1 MLKKLFYYI
10 LPGLLLSA
18 SWLHDYTFFFI
29 FIAFVPIIQ
38 KANTEQ
44 KAFKFWVYT
53 YVNMLLWNTGSTW
66 WVCLAS
72 VEGGIA
78 AIVANSLLMTLP
90 LLLYYYTQKR
100 IQKPWSIFSLIF
112 YWLTFEY
119 MHLRWELT
127 WPWLSLGNAFA
138 GVPSWVQWYEYTG
151 HLGGSIWV
159 LLINIFIWKY
169 YTNQSTKKALIRLIT
184 VASIIV
190 IPLLISILLDSNI
203 NNKIQKKYHT
213 IIVQPNIDPYNEKFG
228 ELSASEQ
235 LDKMLAL
242 AATKIKPETKL
253 VMFPETALTDNI
265 EDNKIEVNENI
276 LKLRKFIDSFPQTSI
291 LIGGNVYHVYQNGE
305 VPQPTARKYPGG
317 MMYDIYNTA
326 IYLEKNKKTELY
338 YKSKLVPGVEKMPYP
353 QVFKFLEK
361 YAIDEGGISG
371 SLGVQEER
379 EVFNV
384 QDKFKI
390 APVVC
395 YESVFGEY
403 VTEYI
408 KKGANVLC
416 IITNDGWWGNTPGY
430 RQHFNYAR
438 LRAIETRRTILR
450 SANTG
455 ISGVIDEK
463 GVSSK
468 ETKWWEPAVIE
479 ATFTPSSNITF
490 YVKHGDY
497 LALLCCWGSLIWL
510 VFMIFKIKF

>member
-10 LPGLLLSA
+10 LPGLLLTS
-18 SWLHDYTFFFI
+18 SWLHDYSFFFI
-29 FIAFVPIIQ
+29 FIAFIPIIQ

-44 KAFKFWVYT
+44 KAFKFWLYT
-53 YVNMLLWNTGSTW
+53 YVNMLLWNAGSTW

-90 LLLYYYTQKR
+90 LLLYYHTQKR
-100 IQKPWSIFSLIF
+100 IQKPWAIFSLIF

-127 WPWLSLGNAFA
+127 WPWLTLGNAFA
-138 GVPSWVQWYEYTG
+138 GIPSVVQWYEFTG

-169 YTNQSTKKALIRLIT
+169 YNNPSIKKVTIRLIPI
-184 VASIIV
+184 ASIIV
-190 IPLLISILLDSNI
+190 IPLIFSIIFSFNYSSVTPRE
-203 NNKIQKKYHT
+203 YHT

-228 ELSASEQ
+228 ELTASEQ
-235 LDKMLAL
+235 LDKMLTL
-242 AATKIKPETKL
+242 AATKIQKETKL

-265 EDNKIEVNENI
+265 EDGKIEENENI

-291 LIGGNVYHVYQNGE
+291 LIGGNVFHVYQNGE
-305 VPQPTARKYPGG
+305 VQQPTARKDPGG
-317 MMYDIYNTA
+317 TVYDIYNTA
-326 IYLEKNKKTELY
+326 IYLEKDKKAELY
-338 YKSKLVPGVEKMPYP
+338 FKSKLVPGVEKMPYP
-353 QVFKFLEK
+353 QFFKFLEK

-371 SLGVQEER
+371 SLGVQVER

-390 APVVC
+390 APVIC

-403 VTEYI
+403 VTEYV
-408 KKGANVLC
+408 KKGANVIC

-463 GVSSK
+463 GKSSDM
-468 ETKWWEPAVIE
+468 TKWWEPAVVS
-479 ATFTPSSNITF
+479 ATFTPTSKTTF
-490 YVKHGDY
+490 YVQHGDY
-497 LALLCCWGSLIWL
+497 LGLACCWGSLVWL
-510 VFMIFKIKF
+510 VLGVFKIKF

>member
-18 SWLHDYTFFFI
+18 SWLHNYTFFLI

-38 KANTEQ
+38 KANTEP
-44 KAFKFWVYT
+44 KAIKFWIYT
-53 YVNMLLWNTGSTW
+53 YINMLLWNAGSTW

-100 IQKPWSIFSLIF
+100 IQKPWAIFSIIF

-119 MHLRWELT
+119 LHLRWELT
-127 WPWLSLGNAFA
+127 WPWLTLGNAFA
-138 GVPSWVQWYEYTG
+138 GVPSTIQWYEFTG
-151 HLGGSIWV
+151 HLGGSVWA
-159 LLINIFIWKY
+159 LLVNIFIWKY
-169 YTNQSTKKALIRLIT
+169 YNSESTKKVYIRLIPT
-184 VASIIV
+184 ASIIL
-190 IPLLISILLDSNI
+190 IPLIFSLMLSYTYSSEKLPA
-203 NNKIQKKYHT
+203 YHT

-242 AATKIKPETKL
+242 ATTKIKLETKL
-253 VMFPETALTDNI
+253 IIFPETALTDNI
-265 EDNKIEVNENI
+265 EDTKIEDNENI
-276 LKLRKFIDSFPQTSI
+276 IKLRKFMDSFPQTSI
-291 LIGGNVYHVYQNGE
+291 LIGGNVYHIYQNGE
-305 VPQPTARKYPGG
+305 VPQATARKDHSG
-317 MMYDIYNTA
+317 MVFDIYNTA
-326 IYLEKNKKTELY
+326 IYLEKNKKADLY
-338 YKSKLVPGVEKMPYP
+338 FKSKLVPGVEKMPYP
-353 QVFKFLEK
+353 QFFKFLEQ

-371 SLGVQEER
+371 SLGVQQER
-379 EVFNV
+379 EVFKV
-384 QDKFKI
+384 QNKFMI

-408 KKGANVLC
+408 NKGANVIC

-463 GVSSK
+463 GRASN
-468 ETKWWEPAVIE
+468 ETKWWEPAVVE
-479 ATFTPSSNITF
+479 ATFNPQSQLTF
-490 YVKHGDY
+490 YVKYGDY
-497 LALLCCWGSLIWL
+497 LGAICCWGSLVWL
-510 VFMIFKIKF
+510 VLCIVKIKS